1 MAEVGATTRIIDR
14 PITVVV
20 GPDGTPRQFSYRG
33 RQRVQAIVDRW
44 TEAGEWWDGE
54 GERTVYRVLSE
65 RGSLFELELRDGQW
79 RLYREYD

>member
-1 MAEVGATTRIIDR
+1 
-14 PITVVV
+14 
-20 GPDGTPRQFSYRG
+20 
-33 RQRVQAIVDRW
+33 VQAIVDRW